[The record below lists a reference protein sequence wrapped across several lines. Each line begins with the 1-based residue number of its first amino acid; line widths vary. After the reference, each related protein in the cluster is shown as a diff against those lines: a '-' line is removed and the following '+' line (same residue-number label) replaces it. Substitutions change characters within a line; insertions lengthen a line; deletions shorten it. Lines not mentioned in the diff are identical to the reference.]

1 MAFSTAC
8 YDWLSLRCGRKPVS
22 ITTSES
28 LLTDDQNLQQD
39 LQVYVSVDEPISNGI
54 DEEWLESVAKLA
66 LAVALDSRDASQMSL
81 LITDDQTVQGLNAK
95 FRGLDEVTDVLSF
108 SAEHQ
113 GHWEGADD
121 GPDDLSSDRPD
132 RTSNTNEVQFILPPG
147 EPTPLGEVIVSCP
160 QAKRQAEEHG
170 VTLEHELAH
179 LIIHGVL
186 HLTGHDHVEPEE
198 STLMQSKELAVL
210 ESLRTAERL

>member
-8 YDWLSLRCGRKPVS
+8 YDWLSLRCGPGTVAD

-28 LLTDDQNLQQD
+28 LLTNHQD
-39 LQVYVSVDEPISNGI
+39 LKVYVSVDEPISSGV
-54 DEEWLESVAKLA
+54 DEEWLESVAKSA
-66 LAVALDSRDASQMSL
+66 WAVALDSPDAAQISL
-81 LITDDQTVQGLNAK
+81 LITNDATVQSLNAQ

-113 GHWEGADD
+113 GHWEGEDD
-121 GPDDLSSDRPD
+121 GPDESLADPGKI
-132 RTSNTNEVQFILPPG
+132 QFILPPG
-147 EPTPLGEVIVSCP
+147 EPNPLGEVIVSCP
-160 QAKRQAEEHG
+160 QAKRQADEHG

-186 HLTGHDHVEPEE
+186 HLIGHDHREPEE
-198 STLMQSKELAVL
+198 SALMQSKELAVL
-210 ESLRTAERL
+210 ESLRTAERLSERPSP

>member
-1 MAFSTAC
+1 MWPGTVA
-8 YDWLSLRCGRKPVS
+8 D

-28 LLTDDQNLQQD
+28 LLTDHQD
-39 LQVYVSVDEPISNGI
+39 LQVYVSIDEPISSGI
-54 DEEWLESVAKLA
+54 DEEWLGRVARSA
-66 LAVALDSRDASQMSL
+66 LAVALNSLDASQMSL
-81 LITDDQTVQGLNAK
+81 LITNDLTVQSLNAR
-95 FRGLDEVTDVLSF
+95 FRGLDEVTDVVSF

-113 GHWEGADD
+113 GHWEGADN
-121 GPDDLSSDRPD
+121 GPDDLPAD
-132 RTSNTNEVQFILPPG
+132 TSEVQFILPPG
-147 EPTPLGEVIVSCP
+147 EPNPLGEVIGSCP

-198 STLMQSKELAVL
+198 STLMQSKEMAVL
-210 ESLRTAERL
+210 ESLKTAEHLSERLSP